1 MKSKRWGIFIAVVG
15 LLALIAISVVKNQHC
30 KNGERCRGVQD
41 FSKNGA
47 RFDHQRKPGAGS
59 VPLSSRSGGAES

>member
-15 LLALIAISVVKNQHC
+15 LLALVAISVVGHC

-41 FSKNGA
+41 FSKSSLPFLRSNDIASSLLVEKVRNG
-47 RFDHQRKPGAGS
+47 
-59 VPLSSRSGGAES
+59 E